1 MSEVSFDECC
11 ADSPYPF
18 IKDPNL
24 VSSKLVKKYLQE
36 GGNIDEDRSFLKDNW
51 LVITLILGLIL
62 FLVYLYFKKKEDFQN
77 KKNNNIKIPKIKNN
91 KKSNKNLPTLMKNK
105 KKDFKPINSN

>member
-1 MSEVSFDECC
+1 MSEVSLEECC

-36 GGNIDEDRSFLKDNW
+36 GGNLNDNVNFLYVNW
-51 LVITLILGLIL
+51 ILLH
-62 FLVYLYFKKKEDFQN
+62 
-77 KKNNNIKIPKIKNN
+77 
-91 KKSNKNLPTLMKNK
+91 
-105 KKDFKPINSN
+105 

>member
-1 MSEVSFDECC
+1 MSEVSFEECC

-36 GGNIDEDRSFLKDNW
+36 GGNLSENINFFRANW
-51 LVITLILGLIL
+51 IPIALISCFIL
-62 FLVYLYFKKKEDFQN
+62 FLVFKYYKKKENFENFKN
-77 KKNNNIKIPKIKNN
+77 KKNDNLINIDKQKIIPTIM
-91 KKSNKNLPTLMKNK
+91 KKTK
-105 KKDFKPINSN
+105 KEFKPIN

>member
-1 MSEVSFDECC
+1 MSEVSLEECC

-36 GGNIDEDRSFLKDNW
+36 GGNLNDNVNFLYVNW
-51 LVITLILGLIL
+51 IPIALISCFIL
-62 FLVYLYFKKKEDFQN
+62 FLVFKYFKKKENFKN
-77 KKNNNIKIPKIKNN
+77 LKNKNNDNISSIVKQ
-91 KKSNKNLPTLMKNK
+91 KKLPTIMKKNK
-105 KKDFKPINSN
+105 KEFKPINSN

>member
-18 IKDPNL
+18 VKDPNL

-36 GGNIDEDRSFLKDNW
+36 GGNIDEDGSFLKENW
-51 LVITLILGLIL
+51 LIITLIVCFVI
-62 FLVYLYFKKKEDFQN
+62 FLVYLYFKKKEEFQN
-77 KKNNNIKIPKIKNN
+77 KKINNNTAPKIYK
-91 KKSNKNLPTLMKNK
+91 KKSNSKLPTLMKNK
-105 KKDFKPINSN
+105 KKEFKPINSN

>member
-1 MSEVSFDECC
+1 MSEVSFEECC

-36 GGNIDEDRSFLKDNW
+36 GGNIDNEVNNFYAN
-51 LVITLILGLIL
+51 LIPIGLIL
-62 FLVYLYFKKKEDFQN
+62 CFILLLVFKYFEKKEHYENFKN
-77 KKNNNIKIPKIKNN
+77 KKNNNLINKVKSKKKPTIMKKN
-91 KKSNKNLPTLMKNK
+91 
-105 KKDFKPINSN
+105 KKDFKPINSK